1 MSPEALV
8 LAYGYPIIFIGIIF
22 EGETFLLI
30 GAFLAH
36 RGYLN
41 LPIVMAVAFASTVL
55 TDQAFFWVGKTRG
68 MTILTRHPEWES
80 RVDKVRRLLEKYQ
93 FSLIVAFRFLYGLRI
108 LTPLVIGTSGFS
120 PRLFLLFNLMGAV
133 IWVVSIGLAGYAFG
147 HAMEIILADIR
158 KYEIWVVI
166 GLFVIGTAS
175 IIGFWIINRLK
186 RERLA
191 KSQAK

>member
-8 LAYGYPIIFIGIIF
+8 LAYGYPLLFIGIVF

-55 TDQAFFWVGKTRG
+55 TDQTFFWVGRTRG

-80 RVDKVRRLLEKYQ
+80 RVNKVRSLLEKYQ
-93 FSLIVAFRFLYGLRI
+93 LSLIVTFRFLYGLRI

-120 PRLFLLFNLMGAV
+120 PRLFLLFNLIGAV
-133 IWVVSIGLAGYAFG
+133 IWVISIGLAGYAFG

-158 KYEIWVVI
+158 KYELWIVI
-166 GLFVIGTAS
+166 GIFVIGTAS
-175 IIGFWIINRLK
+175 IIGFWIISRLK
-186 RERLA
+186 RESLA

>member
-8 LAYGYPIIFIGIIF
+8 LAYGYPLLFIGIVF

-55 TDQAFFWVGKTRG
+55 TDQTFFWVGRTRG

-93 FSLIVAFRFLYGLRI
+93 LSLIVTFRFLYGLRI
-108 LTPLVIGTSGFS
+108 LTPLVIGASGFS
-120 PRLFLLFNLMGAV
+120 PRLFLLFNLIGAV
-133 IWVVSIGLAGYAFG
+133 IWVISIGLAGYAFG

-158 KYEIWVVI
+158 KYELWIVI
-166 GLFVIGTAS
+166 GIFVIGTAS

-186 RERLA
+186 RERLT

>member
-8 LAYGYPIIFIGIIF
+8 LAYGYPLLFIGIIF

-55 TDQAFFWVGKTRG
+55 TDQTFFWIGRTRG

-93 FSLIVAFRFLYGLRI
+93 LSLIVTFRFLYGLRI
-108 LTPLVIGTSGFS
+108 LTPLVIGASGFS
-120 PRLFLLFNLMGAV
+120 PRLFLLFNLIGAV
-133 IWVVSIGLAGYAFG
+133 IWVISIGLAGYAFG

-158 KYEIWVVI
+158 KYELWIVI
-166 GLFVIGTAS
+166 GIFVIGTAS

-186 RERLA
+186 RERLT

>member
-8 LAYGYPIIFIGIIF
+8 LAYGYPLLFIGIIF

-55 TDQAFFWVGKTRG
+55 TDQTFFWIGRTRG

-93 FSLIVAFRFLYGLRI
+93 LSLIVTFRFLYGLRI
-108 LTPLVIGTSGFS
+108 LTPLVIGASGFS
-120 PRLFLLFNLMGAV
+120 PRLFLLFNLIGAV

-147 HAMEIILADIR
+147 HAMEIILADIH
-158 KYEIWVVI
+158 KYELWIVI
-166 GLFVIGTAS
+166 GIFVIGTAS

-186 RERLA
+186 RESLA

>member
-8 LAYGYPIIFIGIIF
+8 LAYGYPLLFIGIIF

-36 RGYLN
+36 RGYLS

-55 TDQAFFWVGKTRG
+55 TDQTFFWIGRTRG

-93 FSLIVAFRFLYGLRI
+93 LSLIVTFRFLYGLRI
-108 LTPLVIGTSGFS
+108 LTPLVIGASGFS
-120 PRLFLLFNLMGAV
+120 PRLFLSFNLVGAV
-133 IWVVSIGLAGYAFG
+133 IWVISIGLAGYAFG
-147 HAMEIILADIR
+147 HAMEIILTDIR
-158 KYEIWVVI
+158 KYELWIVI
-166 GLFVIGTAS
+166 GFFVIGTAS

-186 RERLA
+186 RERLT